1 MNKHLGEYKLEN
13 EDIYENLIVF
23 ADYVDKLVF
32 NFENYNLDVYQ
43 IVDLSLN
50 HDGNIIIELAL
61 FNPYLYNA
69 FVSEEKINTLIE
81 YGRYYNAANNTNEY
95 KYNTSYNAYKIKSV
109 CGSKSGGSWIYIL
122 EPISE

>member
-81 YGRYYNAANNTNEY
+81 YGRYYNAANTSNEY
-95 KYNTSYNAYKIKSV
+95 KYNTSYKDYKIKSA
-109 CGSKSGGSWIYIL
+109 CGSKSGQSWIYIL
-122 EPISE
+122 EPIKE